1 MDGATPDLLTPL
13 LQRQRVA
20 HARRMPDYAQRID
33 DLKRLRAAV
42 KRRQEDIVTAIA
54 ADFGRRSRHETLI
67 SDVMTVLHDIDHAVR
82 KLKRW
87 MKPKRV
93 MPDINFL
100 PASAQIR
107 YQPVGV
113 VGIISPWNYPV
124 NLALM
129 PLAAALAAG
138 NHVMIKPSE
147 LTPKTSDLLKAMLA
161 EIFPEERV
169 AVVLGGAEVAAEF
182 SALPFDHLFFTGS
195 TQVGRLVMQAAA
207 KNLTPVTLELG
218 GKSPAIVAP
227 DYPIATAAAR
237 LTAGKFLNAGQT
249 CIAPD
254 YVLCHESKVDELVA
268 AFEREIRERYP
279 SLATTPDYT
288 SVASDRQYARLQG
301 LLAEAE
307 AGGAKVLRMN
317 PAQETLAPETRIM
330 APTLVLNAKEDSRLM
345 REEIFGPILPIL
357 PYKHLD
363 EAIAY
368 VNAHDRPL
376 ALYHFDLDGSRVEQ
390 VLDRTIAGG
399 VTINDCVLHIA
410 QSGLPF
416 GGIGPSGIGHYHGHH
431 GFLTF
436 SKQKPV
442 FYQAR
447 WSSFSLLKPPY
458 KGLADFVIKFLTR

>member
-13 LQRQRVA
+13 LQRQRLA
-20 HARRMPDYAQRID
+20 HARRVPDHAQRVA

-42 KRRQEDIVTAIA
+42 KKRAEDIVA
-54 ADFGRRSRHETLI
+54 AVATDFGRRSRHETLL

-82 KLKRW
+82 HLKRW
-87 MKPKRV
+87 MKPRRV
-93 MPDINFL
+93 ATDWQFL
-100 PASAQIR
+100 PGRSQIR

-113 VGIISPWNYPV
+113 VGIIAPWNYPV

-129 PLAAALAAG
+129 PLVAAIAAG
-138 NHVMIKPSE
+138 NHAMLKPSE
-147 LTPKTSDLLKAMLA
+147 LTPRTSDLLKALLA
-161 EIFPEERV
+161 DVFPEERV
-169 AVVLGGAEVAAEF
+169 AVVLGGPDVAAAF

-227 DYPIATAAAR
+227 DYPIETAAAR
-237 LTAGKFLNAGQT
+237 LAAGKFLNAGQT

-254 YVLCHESKVDELVA
+254 YVLCHAAKVDALVA
-268 AFEREIRERYP
+268 ALEREVRERYP
-279 SLATTPDYT
+279 SLAQTPDYT
-288 SVASDRQYARLQG
+288 SIVNDRQYARLAG
-301 LLAEAE
+301 LLEEAQA
-307 AGGAKVLRMN
+307 AGARVLRVN
-317 PAQETLAPETRIM
+317 PAGETLDPASRVF
-330 APTLVLNAKEDSRLM
+330 APTLVLDAPADTRLM
-345 REEIFGPILPIL
+345 REEIFGPILPIV
-357 PYKHLD
+357 PYQHLD
-363 EAIAY
+363 EAITY
-368 VNAHDRPL
+368 VNAHERPL
-376 ALYHFDLDGSRVEQ
+376 ALYHFDLDGARVGD

-399 VTINDCVLHIA
+399 VTVNDCVLHIA
-410 QSGLPF
+410 QSALPF

-447 WSSFSLLKPPY
+447 WSSLSLLKPPY
-458 KGLADFVIKFLTR
+458 RKLADVVIRFLTR

>member
-1 MDGATPDLLTPL
+1 MDGFTPDLLSAL
-13 LQRQRVA
+13 LQRQRDA
-20 HARRMPDYAQRID
+20 HARRVPDYGQRVD
-33 DLKRLRAAV
+33 DLKRLRASV
-42 KRRQEDIVTAIA
+42 KRRSEDIVAAIG

-67 SDVMTVLHDIDHAVR
+67 SDVMTVLHDIDYALAH
-82 KLKRW
+82 LKRW
-87 MKPKRV
+87 MKPKR
-93 MPDINFL
+93 MPTSMQFK
-100 PASAQIR
+100 PGRSEIR

-138 NHVMIKPSE
+138 NHVMLKPSE
-147 LTPKTSDLLKAMLA
+147 LTPRTSDLLKVLLA
-161 EIFPEERV
+161 DIFPEDRV
-169 AVVLGGAEVAAEF
+169 SVVLGGPDVASAF

-207 KNLTPVTLELG
+207 ENLTPVTLELG

-227 DYPIATAAAR
+227 GYPIATAAAR
-237 LTAGKFLNAGQT
+237 LAAGKFLNAGQT

-254 YVLCHESKVDELVA
+254 YVLCPHDQVEALTKALT
-268 AFEREIRERYP
+268 REVNERYP
-279 SLATTPDYT
+279 VLSSSPDYT
-288 SVASDRQYARLQG
+288 SIVNDRQYQRLTA
-301 LLAEAE
+301 LLADAE
-307 AGGAKVLRMN
+307 SSGAKVLRLN
-317 PAQETLAPETRIM
+317 PANETLDPSKRVIE
-330 APTLVLNAKEDSRLM
+330 PTLVLGAKADSRLM

-357 PYKHLD
+357 PYANLD

-368 VNAHDRPL
+368 VNARDRPL
-376 ALYHFDLDGSRVEQ
+376 ALYHFDLDK
-390 VLDRTIAGG
+390 DRTEDVLVRTTAGG

-410 QSGLPF
+410 QSALPF
-416 GGIGPSGIGHYHGHH
+416 GGIGPSGMGHYHGHF

-447 WSSFSLLKPPY
+447 WSSSALLKPPY
-458 KGLADFVIKFLTR
+458 KGFADWLVKMLTR